1 MNYDFIDLANPGVKA
16 LRPYQGGKPI
26 EELERE
32 LGISGIIKLASN
44 ENPLG
49 PSQSVLAAIH
59 QACGELCRYPDGNGF
74 ALKNELAAFHHLD
87 TDTLTLGNGSN
98 DILELLAR
106 AYAGPGTDIM
116 FSEYAFA
123 VYPIV
128 TQACGANAV
137 VVPAKAWGH
146 DLPAMANAI
155 TENTRLIFLA
165 NPNNPSGT
173 FFEKAAFE
181 SFMAAVPEHI
191 VVVLDEAYFEYAQYL
206 EGEVYPNG
214 LSYLSSYSNLVVTR
228 TFSKA
233 YGLAALR
240 IGYSVSN
247 PQIADALNRV
257 RQPFNVNAL
266 AMAAAVAALR
276 DQDYLNKSV
285 QLNAQGL
292 KQLQAGFEAQGLDYI
307 PSVGNFVSVAFKQ
320 DCNAVYNDLLH
331 QGVIVRPVANYAMPR
346 HLRVTVGLAEENER
360 FLLALKKIL

>member
-1 MNYDFIDLANPGVKA
+1 MSCDFIDLANPGVKA
-16 LRPYQGGKPI
+16 LRPYEPGKPI

-32 LGISGIIKLASN
+32 LGISNIIKLASN

-49 PSQSVLAAIH
+49 PSQSVLTAIH
-59 QACGELCRYPDGNGF
+59 QASSQLCRYPDGNGF
-74 ALKNELAAFHHLD
+74 ILKNALAGFHHLD

-123 VYPIV
+123 VYSIV

-137 VVPAKAWGH
+137 VVPAKEWGH
-146 DLPAMANAI
+146 DLPAMARSI

-181 SFMAAVPEHI
+181 SFMAAIPEHI
-191 VVVLDEAYFEYAQYL
+191 IVVLDEAYFEYAHYL
-206 EGEVYPNG
+206 EGEAYPHG
-214 LSYLSSYSNLVVTR
+214 LSYLPSYSNLVVTR

-257 RQPFNVNAL
+257 RQPFNVNTL

-276 DQDYLNKSV
+276 DQDYLDKSV

-292 KQLQAGFEAQGLDYI
+292 QQLQTGFDQLGLDYI
-307 PSVGNFVSVAFKQ
+307 PSAGNFICVAFKQ
-320 DCNAVYNDLLH
+320 ECQAVYNNLLQ
-331 QGVIVRPVANYAMPR
+331 QGIIVRPVASYAMPK
-346 HLRVTVGLAEENER
+346 HLRITVGLAEENER
-360 FLLALKKIL
+360 FLSALKKIL